1 MAKRGR
7 VKTYAKKI
15 NVVEALQNL
24 ADVSYPLRRQL
35 RDMGY
40 LAVEPNMEVNAN
52 VRGRKPLIYSVTGKG
67 RSLIGASKAWAKP
80 KATA

>member
-15 NVVEALQNL
+15 HIVEALQNL
-24 ADVSYPLRRQL
+24 ANVSYPLRRQL

-40 LAVEPNMEVNAN
+40 LAVEPNMEVNTN

-67 RSLIGASKAWAKP
+67 RSLIGASKGWAKS